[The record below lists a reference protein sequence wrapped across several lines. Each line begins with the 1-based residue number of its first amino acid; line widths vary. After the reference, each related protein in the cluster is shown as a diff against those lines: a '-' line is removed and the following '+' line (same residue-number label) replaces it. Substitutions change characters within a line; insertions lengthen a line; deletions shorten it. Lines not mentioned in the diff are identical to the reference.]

1 MDALYHW
8 LNELLGLDRTAADLS
23 LAQMALRAL
32 FVFPCALVMT
42 RLAGKRFLG
51 RSAGFDIVLAIIF
64 GSVISR
70 AINGQ
75 AGFFPTLGAALV
87 LVLFHRLIAI
97 ATLRS
102 HFFSVLIKGR
112 ECVIIR
118 DGRIDQDK
126 LRQAEFTPDDLLENL
141 RLRGNVGDITEVAE
155 ARLERNGQI
164 SVVHRRKPDFAG
176 DAARRQ

>member
-1 MDALYHW
+1 MDALYHG
-8 LNELLGLDRTAADLS
+8 LTQLLGLDRTAAELS
-23 LAQMALRAL
+23 VAQMALRAL
-32 FVFPCALVMT
+32 VVFPCALVMT
-42 RLAGKRFLG
+42 RHAGKRFLG

-87 LVLFHRLIAI
+87 LVLCHRLIAI

-112 ECVIIR
+112 DCVIIR
-118 DGRIDQDK
+118 DGSIDQDK

-141 RLRGNVGDITEVAE
+141 RLRGNVSEIADVAE

-164 SVVHRRKPDFAG
+164 SVVHRRKAGFTG
-176 DAARRQ
+176 DASRRR